1 MDEKTK
7 LEKEIQELEKKLAN
21 DHFGGLLNK
30 AQHEKDM
37 NRLKKLKKELEK
49 FQGRKA
55 KSK

>member
-1 MDEKTK
+1 MEEKTK
-7 LEKEIQELEKKLAN
+7 LEKEIQELEKKLGN

-30 AQHEKDM
+30 AQHNKDM

-55 KSK
+55 KAK

>member
-7 LEKEIQELEKKLAN
+7 LEKEIQELEKKLSN

-30 AQHEKDM
+30 AQHNKDM

-55 KSK
+55 K

>member
-21 DHFGGLLNK
+21 DHFRDSSNK
-30 AQHEKDM
+30 AQHNKDM

-49 FQGRKA
+49 FQGREKP
-55 KSK
+55 K

>member
-7 LEKEIQELEKKLAN
+7 LEKEIQALEKKLAN

-30 AQHEKDM
+30 AQHDRDM

-49 FQGRKA
+49 FLGRKA